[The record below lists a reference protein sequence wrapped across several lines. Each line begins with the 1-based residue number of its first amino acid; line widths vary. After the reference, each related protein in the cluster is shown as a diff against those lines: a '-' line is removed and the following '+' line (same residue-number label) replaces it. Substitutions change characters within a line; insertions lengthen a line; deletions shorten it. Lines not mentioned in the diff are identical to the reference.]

1 MQELVDNQ
9 YKFEKFVK
17 EKFSQVKLYMAESNE
32 MLKHHSDMIGQSNL
46 SNGDKIVNVKKEHI
60 DHQIMI
66 DSIKSEVKKN

>member
-1 MQELVDNQ
+1 
-9 YKFEKFVK
+9 
-17 EKFSQVKLYMAESNE
+17 MAESNE